1 MEVKLIMEEQ
11 TQIDSTQDNS
21 ESAEEQKQ
29 SLRDQIS
36 NALIGDDNTD
46 EKVEET
52 KEEEQP
58 AEESEEQAEDS
69 DEQEEVQQ
77 EEAKELEA
85 LKAPQHWPKDFS
97 EQFDSWQPEVQHLF
111 KERYDAM
118 ESDYT
123 KKTQGLAK
131 YKKRN
136 EALDE
141 IYGPF
146 KDDFQRAGMDEV
158 AATRQLLAA
167 HKYLREDP
175 QQALKW
181 LAKSYGVDLTAV
193 NDDTATEDEYA
204 DPQIKSLQQQVAQ
217 LSGFIQN
224 QQTQQQNM
232 QQQSTQSLIDQFAA
246 EKDESGNVKY
256 PHFEAVRNRMG
267 ALINSNDAKDL
278 PTAYDMA
285 VYADPK
291 LRQEMLDNYATKKT
305 QQTVKTDAVKK
316 AKKAQRSTVRGS
328 ATPAVEAVSSG
339 MSVRETIDLT
349 LKQLAKGA

>member
-1 MEVKLIMEEQ
+1 M
-11 TQIDSTQDNS
+11 
-21 ESAEEQKQ
+21 
-29 SLRDQIS
+29 
-36 NALIGDDNTD
+36 DD
-46 EKVEET
+46 
-52 KEEEQP
+52 
-58 AEESEEQAEDS
+58 
-69 DEQEEVQQ
+69 
-77 EEAKELEA
+77 
-85 LKAPQHWPKDFS
+85 
-97 EQFDSWQPEVQHLF
+97 
-111 KERYDAM
+111 
-118 ESDYT
+118 
-123 KKTQGLAK
+123 
-131 YKKRN
+131 
-136 EALDE
+136 
-141 IYGPF
+141 
-146 KDDFQRAGMDEV
+146 V

-175 QQALKW
+175 KQALKW
-181 LAKSYGVDLTAV
+181 LAQSYGVDLTAV

-267 ALINSNDAKDL
+267 ALINTNDAQDL
-278 PTAYDMA
+278 ATAYDMA

-349 LKQLAKGA
+349 LKQLAK

>member
-175 QQALKW
+175 KQALKW
-181 LAKSYGVDLTAV
+181 LAQSYGVDLTAV